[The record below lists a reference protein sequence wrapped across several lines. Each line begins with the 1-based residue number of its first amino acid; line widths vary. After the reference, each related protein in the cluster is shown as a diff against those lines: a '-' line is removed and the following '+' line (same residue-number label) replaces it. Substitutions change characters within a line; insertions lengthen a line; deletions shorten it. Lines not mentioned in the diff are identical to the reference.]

1 MKRKA
6 YKAYS
11 SEFKREAIRLGDAKS
26 RPDWI
31 SYPFEQSLEGRDF
44 VAGKS
49 FTMGDIPLGAF
60 VYRWYA
66 LELKRPGLARV
77 EAYYGRLRQRPAY
90 RKHVVL
96 PLS

>member
-1 MKRKA
+1 
-6 YKAYS
+6 
-11 SEFKREAIRLGDAKS
+11 
-26 RPDWI
+26 
-31 SYPFEQSLEGRDF
+31 
-44 VAGKS
+44 
-49 FTMGDIPLGAF
+49 MGDIPLGAF